1 MGKPVRYIETGI
13 MSCPLLPENWKIKRL
28 KYVAKVQT
36 GRTPSIQGAK
46 VDYFENGE
54 INWFTPADFN
64 NERFLDDSTRK
75 VNQLALENGEIQLF
89 PNYSIYLVSIGATLG
104 KIGISE
110 KSGSANQQ
118 INVISFYNSI
128 NPVFGFYYLKSISNN
143 LISEVDFTTLPI
155 LNQSK
160 TKDLFIPIPA
170 LEEQKIIS
178 AFLDEKTA
186 EIDILIS
193 QKRKLIECL
202 KEERIEIINQ
212 AVIGNL
218 SNSSEKKP
226 SGFEWVP
233 TIPRD
238 WTTNKIKNVAKIFG
252 RIGYRGYQT
261 SDLVNEGEGAITL
274 SPSNM
279 KEFEMDFSKCTYL
292 SWFKYN
298 ESPEIQ
304 IDNGDILFVKTG
316 STYGKTSLVKNLPEK
331 ATINPQ
337 LLVFKDV
344 KINTEFFYYVLL
356 SQLIQAQV
364 SISVIG
370 GTIPTISQEKIGNYY
385 LFVPPIKEQ
394 DYIVALINKH
404 LEQTNHAINKIE
416 QEIDLINEYKAA
428 LINEVVT
435 GKINLN

>member
-13 MSCPLLPENWKIKRL
+13 MSCPLLPENWEIKRL

-178 AFLDEKTA
+178 AFLDVKTA

-233 TIPRD
+233 TIPKD

-279 KEFEMDFSKCTYL
+279 KEFEMDFAKCTYL

-337 LLVFKDV
+337 LLVFKEV

-416 QEIDLINEYKAA
+416 QEIDLINEYRAA

-435 GKINLN
+435 GKITLN